1 MTSIF
6 FLFILV
12 ISFKAPKLFM
22 TDTCAHTHKYNLY
35 TLCIH
40 IIIGYAEYGIPI
52 QHQTTIHFL
61 KQRSNSAQQKIDLF
75 YGVYL
80 SKHFPACESLEI
92 ASTFFS
98 LATLKF
104 SLLLTQTQGKDFGS
118 YGYRALT
125 CNIRMMMKAD
135 CKHSGFI
142 KTGYKKNLNKRI
154 YVL

>member
-1 MTSIF
+1 MRTS
-6 FLFILV
+6 
-12 ISFKAPKLFM
+12 
-22 TDTCAHTHKYNLY
+22 TYKYNLC

-52 QHQTTIHFL
+52 QHQTTIHFV

-80 SKHFPACESLEI
+80 SKHFPARESLEI

-104 SLLLTQTQGKDFGS
+104 SLLWTQTQGKDFGS
-118 YGYRALT
+118 YSTTRALT

-142 KTGYKKNLNKRI
+142 KI
-154 YVL
+154 

>member
-1 MTSIF
+1 MRTSTY
-6 FLFILV
+6 
-12 ISFKAPKLFM
+12 K
-22 TDTCAHTHKYNLY
+22 HNLC

-52 QHQTTIHFL
+52 QHRTTIHFP
-61 KQRSNSAQQKIDLF
+61 KQRTNSAQQKIDLF

-104 SLLLTQTQGKDFGS
+104 SLLWTQTQGKDFGS
-118 YGYRALT
+118 YSTTRALT

-142 KTGYKKNLNKRI
+142 KTGFKKNLSKYEFI
-154 YVL
+154 SIKFV

>member
-1 MTSIF
+1 MQNIF
-6 FLFILV
+6 IRFFQPLFSQSTQKIH
-12 ISFKAPKLFM
+12 SSPKTFYDRHM
-22 TDTCAHTHKYNLY
+22 RTYTHKYNLY

-118 YGYRALT
+118 YILRL
-125 CNIRMMMKAD
+125 
-135 CKHSGFI
+135 
-142 KTGYKKNLNKRI
+142 
-154 YVL
+154 

>member
-1 MTSIF
+1 MRTY
-6 FLFILV
+6 
-12 ISFKAPKLFM
+12 
-22 TDTCAHTHKYNLY
+22 THKYNLY

-80 SKHFPACESLEI
+80 SKHFPARESLQKHQPSFLSQHSI
-92 ASTFFS
+92 FPSFDSNTRKILVHS
-98 LATLKF
+98 MT
-104 SLLLTQTQGKDFGS
+104 
-118 YGYRALT
+118 RALT

-135 CKHSGFI
+135 CTHSGLISRLFVETI
-142 KTGYKKNLNKRI
+142 EFFY
-154 YVL
+154 YC

>member
-1 MTSIF
+1 MEAVWLVSF
-6 FLFILV
+6 SFSFWLYLLKPQNFLWQ
-12 ISFKAPKLFM
+12 
-22 TDTCAHTHKYNLY
+22 THAHTHKYNLY

-52 QHQTTIHFL
+52 QHQTTIHFV

-80 SKHFPACESLEI
+80 SKHFPACESIEI

-104 SLLLTQTQGKDFGS
+104 SLLLTQTQGRFW
-118 YGYRALT
+118 
-125 CNIRMMMKAD
+125 
-135 CKHSGFI
+135 FI
-142 KTGYKKNLNKRI
+142 LWLELLLAT
-154 YVL
+154 

>member
-1 MTSIF
+1 MRTY
-6 FLFILV
+6 
-12 ISFKAPKLFM
+12 
-22 TDTCAHTHKYNLY
+22 THKYNLY

-52 QHQTTIHFL
+52 QHQTTIHFE
-61 KQRSNSAQQKIDLF
+61 KQSNSAQQKIDLF

-135 CKHSGFI
+135 CKHSGLI
-142 KTGYKKNLNKRI
+142 KTGFKKNLSKYEFVSI
-154 YVL
+154 KFV

>member
-1 MTSIF
+1 MRTSTY
-6 FLFILV
+6 
-12 ISFKAPKLFM
+12 K
-22 TDTCAHTHKYNLY
+22 HNLC

-52 QHQTTIHFL
+52 QHQTTIHFV

-80 SKHFPACESLEI
+80 SKHFPARESLEI

-118 YGYRALT
+118 YGYRGLT
-125 CNIRMMMKAD
+125 CNIRMMMFSRQFSPSSPRRDRRGGSRPPPGK
-135 CKHSGFI
+135 CPPPPRPLRRPH
-142 KTGYKKNLNKRI
+142 
-154 YVL
+154 